1 MRRGASREANQVRFA
16 RQLGLGYLQ
25 FYVMQDRQMLE
36 KQAERAGLGKVT
48 ATYAGMGTPTAIT
61 DALLSGNV
69 DVVGIGLPSFLTMW
83 DKTRGNMNVRGIV
96 AMNRQPAYLNTRNP
110 NIKSI
115 RDFTDND
122 RIALPAPKVSV
133 QAIMLQMIAEKTL
146 GKFDALDHLT
156 VGMSHPDGTA
166 AMLSGKLE
174 ISSHFT
180 SAPFQYQ
187 QLENPAI
194 RKLLSSYDATDG
206 PNTFS
211 AVATIARWRE
221 ANPQLYK
228 AVHAAILEANEF
240 IAKNPRETA
249 EIFVKIENTKLPV
262 EFIQKMISDPEFSY
276 APEPENVMKIYS
288 FHEQGRC
295 AEEHAGDLAGP
306 VLPRGACAEREL
318 SSRGLSTSAPAPQPC
333 HTRRC
338 AGRVH
343 HPAAAGGE
351 LVAEHAQAGDMRAG
365 AELAIVVV
373 AGGVHLRAEPHRIEE
388 APAGGGAGPVAFADG
403 G

>member
-1 MRRGASREANQVRFA
+1 LRPCLGKVVAMKNPGLRILACGAAVLMGCGAAGAEADQVRFA

-25 FYVMQDRQMLE
+25 FHVMQE
-36 KQAERAGLGKVT
+36 KQLLEREAERRGLGKVT

-83 DKTRGNMNVRGIV
+83 DKTRGSMDVRAIV

-110 NIKSI
+110 NIRSI

-133 QAIMLQMIAEKTL
+133 QAIMLQMIAEKTFGP
-146 GKFDALDHLT
+146 GKFDALDKLT

-174 ISSHFT
+174 VTSHFT

-194 RKLLSSYDATDG
+194 RKLASSYDATDG

-211 AVATIARWRE
+211 AVATLARWRA
-221 ANPQLYK
+221 ANPQLYR
-228 AVHAAILEANEF
+228 AVYAAILDANEF
-240 IAKNPRETA
+240 IAKNPREAA
-249 EIFVKIENTKLPV
+249 EIFVRVENSKLPV
-262 EFIQKMISDPEFSY
+262 AFIERLIADPEFSY
-276 APEPENVMKIYS
+276 APEPENVMKIYGFMHRVGALKTMPS
-288 FHEQGRC
+288 TWQ
-295 AEEHAGDLAGP
+295 DLFFPEAHG
-306 VLPRGACAEREL
+306 LRGN
-318 SSRGLSTSAPAPQPC
+318 
-333 HTRRC
+333 
-338 AGRVH
+338 
-343 HPAAAGGE
+343 
-351 LVAEHAQAGDMRAG
+351 
-365 AELAIVVV
+365 
-373 AGGVHLRAEPHRIEE
+373 
-388 APAGGGAGPVAFADG
+388 
-403 G
+403 

>member
-1 MRRGASREANQVRFA
+1 MRCCR
-16 RQLGLGYLQ
+16 
-25 FYVMQDRQMLE
+25 
-36 KQAERAGLGKVT
+36 
-48 ATYAGMGTPTAIT
+48 
-61 DALLSGNV
+61 GNV

-115 RDFTDND
+115 RDFTEND

-133 QAIMLQMIAEKTL
+133 QAIMLQMIAEKTF
-146 GKFDALDHLT
+146 GKFDALDKLT

-194 RKLLSSYDATDG
+194 RKVLSSYDATDG

-211 AVATIARWRE
+211 AVATMARWRE

-228 AVHAAILEANEF
+228 VGAGGDSGGERVHREKSARGGGDFREDREHQAAG
-240 IAKNPRETA
+240 RRSS
-249 EIFVKIENTKLPV
+249 
-262 EFIQKMISDPEFSY
+262 QKMISDPEFSY

-288 FHEQGRC
+288 VHEQGRR
-295 AEEHAGDLAGP
+295 AEEHAGDVAGS
-306 VLPRGACAEREL
+306 VLPRGARPEGEL
-318 SSRGLSTSAPAPQPC
+318 RRLLRFTPRIKTVRVSHSAVRVRTAGRSRRDG

-338 AGRVH
+338 AGRCRW
-343 HPAAAGGE
+343 PS
-351 LVAEHAQAGDMRAG
+351 R
-365 AELAIVVV
+365 
-373 AGGVHLRAEPHRIEE
+373 RRRRIHTTTS
-388 APAGGGAGPVAFADG
+388 ANW
-403 G
+403 

>member
-1 MRRGASREANQVRFA
+1 
-16 RQLGLGYLQ
+16 
-25 FYVMQDRQMLE
+25 
-36 KQAERAGLGKVT
+36 
-48 ATYAGMGTPTAIT
+48 
-61 DALLSGNV
+61 
-69 DVVGIGLPSFLTMW
+69 MW

-96 AMNRQPAYLNTRNP
+96 AMNRQPAYLTTRNP
-110 NIKSI
+110 NIKSV

-133 QAIMLQMIAEKTL
+133 QAIMLQMIAEKTF
-146 GKFDALDHLT
+146 GKFDVLDRLT

-174 ISSHFT
+174 VTSHFT

-228 AVHAAILEANEF
+228 AVHAAILEANDF
-240 IAKNPRETA
+240 IAKNPREAA

-262 EFIQKMISDPEFSY
+262 AFIEKMISDPEFSY
-276 APEPENVMKIYS
+276 APEPENVMKIYG
-288 FHEQGRC
+288 FMHR
-295 AEEHAGDLAGP
+295 
-306 VLPRGACAEREL
+306 VGAL
-318 SSRGLSTSAPAPQPC
+318 KTM
-333 HTRRC
+333 
-338 AGRVH
+338 
-343 HPAAAGGE
+343 PAAWQD
-351 LVAEHAQAGDMRAG
+351 LFF
-365 AELAIVVV
+365 
-373 AGGVHLRAEPHRIEE
+373 PE
-388 APAGGGAGPVAFADG
+388 AHGLKGN
-403 G
+403 

>member
-1 MRRGASREANQVRFA
+1 MKSFVSRLVLCGAMLVAACSVADAEATQVRFA

-25 FYVMQDRQMLE
+25 FYVMQD
-36 KQAERAGLGKVT
+36 KQLVEREAERAGLGKVS
-48 ATYAGMGTPTAIT
+48 ATYAGIGTPTAIT

-69 DVVGIGLPSFLTMW
+69 DIVGVGLPSFLTMW

-133 QAIMLQMIAEKTL
+133 QAIMLQMIAERTF
-146 GKFDALDHLT
+146 GKFDALDRLT

-174 ISSHFT
+174 VTSHFT

-194 RKLLSSYDATDG
+194 RKVLSSYDATDG

-211 AVATIARWRE
+211 VIGTISRWRE
-221 ANPQLYK
+221 SNPQLYK
-228 AVHAAILEANEF
+228 AVLAAILAANDY
-240 IAKNPRETA
+240 IAAHPRESA
-249 EIFVKIENTKLPV
+249 EIFLRIENAKLPV
-262 EFIQKMISDPEFSY
+262 AFVEKLIRDPEFSY
-276 APEPENVMKIYS
+276 APEPENVMKIHG
-288 FHEQGRC
+288 FMHR
-295 AEEHAGDLAGP
+295 
-306 VLPRGACAEREL
+306 VGAL
-318 SSRGLSTSAPAPQPC
+318 KT
-333 HTRRC
+333 
-338 AGRVH
+338 
-343 HPAAAGGE
+343 
-351 LVAEHAQAGDMRAG
+351 M
-365 AELAIVVV
+365 
-373 AGGVHLRAEPHRIEE
+373 
-388 APAGGGAGPVAFADG
+388 PAGWQDLFFPEAHGLKGN
-403 G
+403 

>member
-1 MRRGASREANQVRFA
+1 MKNVLRIFASCAMLVAASSALHAQASQVRFA

-25 FYVMQDRQMLE
+25 FHVMQE
-36 KQAERAGLGKVT
+36 KQLVEREAERAGIGKVT
-48 ATYAGMGTPTAIT
+48 ATYSGMGTPTAIT

-83 DKTRGNMNVRGIV
+83 DKTRGSMNVRGMM

-110 NIKSI
+110 NIKSL
-115 RDFTDND
+115 RDFTEED

-146 GKFDALDHLT
+146 GKFDALDKLT

-211 AVATIARWRE
+211 AIATIARWRD

-228 AVHAAILEANEF
+228 VVHAAILEANEF
-240 IAKNPRETA
+240 IAKNPREAA
-249 EIFVKIENTKLPV
+249 EIFVKVENSKLPV
-262 EFIQKMISDPEFSY
+262 AFIEKLISDPEFSY
-276 APEPENVMKIYS
+276 APEPQNVMKIYA
-288 FHEQGRC
+288 FMNKVGALKNMPATWQDLFF
-295 AEEHAGDLAGP
+295 AEAH
-306 VLPRGACAEREL
+306 
-318 SSRGLSTSAPAPQPC
+318 GLK
-333 HTRRC
+333 
-338 AGRVH
+338 GN
-343 HPAAAGGE
+343 
-351 LVAEHAQAGDMRAG
+351 
-365 AELAIVVV
+365 
-373 AGGVHLRAEPHRIEE
+373 
-388 APAGGGAGPVAFADG
+388 
-403 G
+403 

>member
-1 MRRGASREANQVRFA
+1 MKKFVATAVIGAALFACCSDGLAEANQVRFA

-25 FYVMQDRQMLE
+25 FYVMQDKQMVE
-36 KQAERAGLGKVT
+36 RQAERAGLGKVT
-48 ATYAGMGTPTAIT
+48 ATYSGMGTPTAIT

-69 DVVGIGLPSFLTMW
+69 DIVGIGLPAFLTMW
-83 DKTRGNMNVRGIV
+83 DKTRGSMNVRGIV

-115 RDFTDND
+115 RDFTEND

-133 QAIMLQMIAEKTL
+133 QAIMLQRIAEKTL
-146 GKFDALDHLT
+146 GKFDALDQLT

-187 QLENPAI
+187 QLENPTI

-206 PNTFS
+206 PNTF
-211 AVATIARWRE
+211 AVIATVARWRD

-228 AVHAAILEANEF
+228 VVLAAILEANDF

-262 EFIQKMISDPEFSY
+262 AFIEKMISDPEFSY
-276 APEPENVMKIYS
+276 APEPENVMKIYG
-288 FHEQGRC
+288 FMHKVGALKNMPGTWQDLFFPEAHGLQGN
-295 AEEHAGDLAGP
+295 
-306 VLPRGACAEREL
+306 
-318 SSRGLSTSAPAPQPC
+318 
-333 HTRRC
+333 
-338 AGRVH
+338 
-343 HPAAAGGE
+343 
-351 LVAEHAQAGDMRAG
+351 
-365 AELAIVVV
+365 
-373 AGGVHLRAEPHRIEE
+373 
-388 APAGGGAGPVAFADG
+388 
-403 G
+403 

>member
-1 MRRGASREANQVRFA
+1 MSRVVAGGLLVLALCGAANAEANQVRFA

-25 FYVMQDRQMLE
+25 FYVMQDKQMVE
-36 KQAERAGLGKVT
+36 RQAERAGLGKVT
-48 ATYAGMGTPTAIT
+48 TAYSGMGTPTAIT

-69 DVVGIGLPSFLTMW
+69 DIVGIGLPAFLTLW
-83 DKTRGNMNVRGIV
+83 DKTRGSMDVRGMM

-146 GKFDALDHLT
+146 GKFDALDKLT

-187 QLENPAI
+187 QLEGSPAI
-194 RKLLSSYDATDG
+194 RKVLSSYDATDG

-211 AVATIARWRE
+211 TIATIGRWRD
-221 ANPQLYK
+221 ANPKLYK
-228 AVHAAILEANEF
+228 VVYDAILEANDF
-240 IAKNPRETA
+240 IAKNPREAA
-249 EIFVKIENTKLPV
+249 EIFIRIENTKLPV
-262 EFIQKMISDPEFSY
+262 EFVQKMIADPEFSY
-276 APEPENVMKIYS
+276 APEPENVLKIHS
-288 FHEQGRC
+288 FMNKVGALKNMPATWRDLFFPE
-295 AEEHAGDLAGP
+295 AHALKGN
-306 VLPRGACAEREL
+306 
-318 SSRGLSTSAPAPQPC
+318 
-333 HTRRC
+333 
-338 AGRVH
+338 
-343 HPAAAGGE
+343 
-351 LVAEHAQAGDMRAG
+351 
-365 AELAIVVV
+365 
-373 AGGVHLRAEPHRIEE
+373 
-388 APAGGGAGPVAFADG
+388 
-403 G
+403 